1 MQGPPDPLRCC
12 DPRSGGSGSKLAELS
27 RVPTLLGPQE
37 GRVSGVSLSPFQ
49 GAHPAEQGAGV
60 PCPLHSDVSTPGST
74 GLAWEDLS
82 PGTPDPGPWSRWP
95 GFKSK
100 PGSSQSQGRHG
111 LSGPSPETWKRQ
123 HEGPVTM
130 ATLLRD
136 DTQEMRPAASGPTST
151 QWQGQQQQ
159 RPRGLLLSSW
169 RGAGGGWRS
178 TGSQQ
183 HLLAPVLAPAG
194 QVPSSPVRPRGTREL
209 RADSW
214 QGKHHLQELLCH

>member
-1 MQGPPDPLRCC
+1 MQGPLDPLRCC
-12 DPRSGGSGSKLAELS
+12 GPRSGGSGSKLAELS
-27 RVPTLLGPQE
+27 TVPTLLRPQE

-49 GAHPAEQGAGV
+49 GARPAEQGAGV
-60 PCPLHSDVSTPGST
+60 PCPLHPDVSTPGST

-100 PGSSQSQGRHG
+100 PGSSWSQGACPVPHLRHG
-111 LSGPSPETWKRQ
+111 SASVRVPWLRRRCYEMTLRRCARQHQDPPALSG
-123 HEGPVTM
+123 
-130 ATLLRD
+130 RD
-136 DTQEMRPAASGPTST
+136 
-151 QWQGQQQQ
+151 
-159 RPRGLLLSSW
+159 SSSSIPGDCYY
-169 RGAGGGWRS
+169 RHGGGPGGRS

-194 QVPSSPVRPRGTREL
+194 QVPSPPVRPRGTREL